1 MSETD
6 IQLSSW
12 AANISPSP
20 TLAVDSK
27 AKAMK
32 AAGED
37 VCGFGAGEPDFD
49 TPERIKQAG
58 IRAIEANDTH
68 YTPVGGSNEL
78 KDAIITKMKRDS
90 SLDYERN
97 QILVSCGAKHS
108 FYNLAQTLWEEGD
121 EVIIPAPYWVSF
133 PEMVGLAGAKAVI
146 IDTDATNNFK
156 ITVDQIKEVLTAKTR
171 AILINTPS
179 NPTGFAYEKSELEA
193 IAEFALENNLLM
205 ISDEIYEW
213 IIFDDFKH
221 TSIASLSSEAQ
232 KNCVVINGV
241 SKCYAMTGWR
251 IGYIAAPQWI
261 AAACTKLQGQ
271 FTSGASGISQKATE
285 RAMQGGGSLSEDM
298 KAAFLER
305 RDMVVAGLK
314 AIDGFEVNVPQGAF
328 YIFPDV
334 SALFGKSHPNG
345 TIQSGQD
352 LSMYLLEA
360 ADVATVGG
368 DAFGSPNCIR
378 ISYAASEVQLQEA
391 IRRIGKA
398 IAELSE

>member
-1 MSETD
+1 MKFSNR
-6 IQLSSW
+6 IQQV
-12 AANISPSP
+12 NPSM
-20 TLAVDSK
+20 TLAIDAK
-27 AKAMK
+27 AKEMK
-32 AAGED
+32 ANGQD
-37 VCGFGAGEPDFD
+37 VIGFGAGEPDFD

-58 IRAIEANDTH
+58 IRAIKANDTH
-68 YTPVGGSNEL
+68 YTPVGGSNKL

-156 ITVDQIKEVLTAKTR
+156 ITVDQIKEVLTPNTR

-221 TSIASLSSEAQ
+221 TSIASLSNEAQ

-251 IGYIAAPQWI
+251 IGYIAANAEIVKNVQ
-261 AAACTKLQGQ
+261 KLQGQ
-271 FTSGASGISQKATE
+271 STSGPCSISQAASVEALTGPHDDVL
-285 RAMQGGGSLSEDM
+285 AMVREFE
-298 KAAFLER
+298 KR
-305 RDMVVAGLK
+305 RDVMIDQLNSIAGVSCNK
-314 AIDGFEVNVPQGAF
+314 PNGSF
-328 YIFPDV
+328 YSFPDF
-334 SALFGKSHPNG
+334 SALYGKKEPRG
-345 TIQSGQD
+345 KVLQG
-352 LSMYLLEA
+352 SMDFTEYLLTEKK
-360 ADVATVGG
+360 VAIVPGI
-368 DAFGSPNCIR
+368 AFGADANARMSFASSLDQIEEGVKR
-378 ISYAASEVQLQEA
+378 IKEA
-391 IRRIGKA
+391 V
-398 IAELSE
+398 ELLK

>member
-1 MSETD
+1 MKFSNR
-6 IQLSSW
+6 IQQV
-12 AANISPSP
+12 NPSM
-20 TLAVDSK
+20 TLAIDAK
-27 AKAMK
+27 AKEMK
-32 AAGED
+32 ANGED
-37 VCGFGAGEPDFD
+37 VIGFGAGEPDFD

-68 YTPVGGSNEL
+68 YTPVGGSNKL

-108 FYNLAQTLWEEGD
+108 FYNLAQSLWEEGD

-156 ITVDQIKEVLTAKTR
+156 ITVDQIKEVLTPNTR

-221 TSIASLSSEAQ
+221 TSIASLSKEAQ
-232 KNCVVINGV
+232 RNCVVINGV

-251 IGYIAAPQWI
+251 IGYIAANAEIVKNVQ
-261 AAACTKLQGQ
+261 KLQGQ
-271 FTSGASGISQKATE
+271 STSGPCSISQAASVEALTGPHDDVL
-285 RAMQGGGSLSEDM
+285 AMVREFEKRRDVMIDQLNSIAGVSCNKPNGSFYSFPNFSALYGKKEPRGKVLQGSLDFTE
-298 KAAFLER
+298 
-305 RDMVVAGLK
+305 
-314 AIDGFEVNVPQGAF
+314 
-328 YIFPDV
+328 
-334 SALFGKSHPNG
+334 
-345 TIQSGQD
+345 
-352 LSMYLLEA
+352 YLLTEKK
-360 ADVATVGG
+360 VAIVPGV
-368 DAFGSPNCIR
+368 AFGADANARMSFACSLDQIEEGVKR
-378 ISYAASEVQLQEA
+378 IKEA
-391 IRRIGKA
+391 V
-398 IAELSE
+398 ELLK

>member
-1 MSETD
+1 MMKLSNR
-6 IQLSSW
+6 IQQV
-12 AANISPSP
+12 NPSM
-20 TLAVDSK
+20 TLAIDAK
-27 AKAMK
+27 AKEMK
-32 AAGED
+32 ANGED
-37 VCGFGAGEPDFD
+37 VIAFGAGEPDFD

-90 SLDYERN
+90 NLDYERN

-156 ITVDQIKEVLTAKTR
+156 ITVDQIKEVLNSNTC

-221 TSIASLSSEAQ
+221 TSIASLSNEAQ

-251 IGYIAAPQWI
+251 IGYIAANAEIVKNVQ
-261 AAACTKLQGQ
+261 KLQGQ
-271 FTSGASGISQKATE
+271 STSGPCSISQAASVEALTGPHDDVL
-285 RAMQGGGSLSEDM
+285 AMVREFEKRRDVMIDQLNSIAGVSCNKPNGSFYSFPDFSALYGKKEPGGKVLQGSLDFTE
-298 KAAFLER
+298 
-305 RDMVVAGLK
+305 
-314 AIDGFEVNVPQGAF
+314 
-328 YIFPDV
+328 
-334 SALFGKSHPNG
+334 
-345 TIQSGQD
+345 
-352 LSMYLLEA
+352 YLLTEKK
-360 ADVATVGG
+360 VAIVPGI
-368 DAFGSPNCIR
+368 AFGADANARMSFASSLDQIEEGVKR
-378 ISYAASEVQLQEA
+378 IKEA
-391 IRRIGKA
+391 V
-398 IAELSE
+398 ELLK

>member
-1 MSETD
+1 MKFSNR
-6 IQLSSW
+6 IQQV
-12 AANISPSP
+12 NPSM
-20 TLAVDSK
+20 TLAIDAK
-27 AKAMK
+27 AKEMK
-32 AAGED
+32 ANGQD
-37 VCGFGAGEPDFD
+37 VIGFGAGEPDFD

-58 IRAIEANDTH
+58 IRAIKANDTH
-68 YTPVGGSNEL
+68 YTPVGGSNKL

-108 FYNLAQTLWEEGD
+108 FYNLAQSLWEEGD

-156 ITVDQIKEVLTAKTR
+156 ITVDQIKEVLTPNTR

-221 TSIASLSSEAQ
+221 TSIASLSNEAQ

-251 IGYIAAPQWI
+251 IGYIAANAEIVKNVQ
-261 AAACTKLQGQ
+261 KLQGQ
-271 FTSGASGISQKATE
+271 STSGPCSISQAASVEALTGPHDDVL
-285 RAMQGGGSLSEDM
+285 AMVREFEKRRDVMIDQLNSIAGVSCNKPNGSFYSFPDFSALYGKKEPRGKVLQGSLDFTE
-298 KAAFLER
+298 
-305 RDMVVAGLK
+305 
-314 AIDGFEVNVPQGAF
+314 
-328 YIFPDV
+328 
-334 SALFGKSHPNG
+334 
-345 TIQSGQD
+345 
-352 LSMYLLEA
+352 YLLTEKK
-360 ADVATVGG
+360 VAIVPGI
-368 DAFGSPNCIR
+368 AFGADANARMSFASSLDQIEEGVKR
-378 ISYAASEVQLQEA
+378 IKEA
-391 IRRIGKA
+391 I
-398 IAELSE
+398 ELLK

>member
-1 MSETD
+1 MKFSNR
-6 IQLSSW
+6 IQQV
-12 AANISPSP
+12 NPSM
-20 TLAVDSK
+20 TLAIDAK
-27 AKAMK
+27 AKEMK
-32 AAGED
+32 ANGED
-37 VCGFGAGEPDFD
+37 VIGFGAGEPDFD
-49 TPERIKQAG
+49 TPKRIKQAG

-68 YTPVGGSNEL
+68 YTPVGGSNKL

-90 SLDYERN
+90 RLDYERN

-108 FYNLAQTLWEEGD
+108 FYNLAQALWEEGD

-156 ITVDQIKEVLTAKTR
+156 ITVDQIKEVLTPNTR

-221 TSIASLSSEAQ
+221 TSIASLSNEAQ

-251 IGYIAAPQWI
+251 IGYIAANAEIVKNVQ
-261 AAACTKLQGQ
+261 KLQGQ
-271 FTSGASGISQKATE
+271 STSGPCSISQAASVEALTGPHDDVL
-285 RAMQGGGSLSEDM
+285 AMVREFEKRRDVMIDQLNSIAGVSCNKPNGSFYSFPDFSALYGKKEPRGKVLQGSLD
-298 KAAFLER
+298 FT
-305 RDMVVAGLK
+305 G
-314 AIDGFEVNVPQGAF
+314 
-328 YIFPDV
+328 
-334 SALFGKSHPNG
+334 
-345 TIQSGQD
+345 
-352 LSMYLLEA
+352 YLLTEKK
-360 ADVATVGG
+360 VAIVPGI
-368 DAFGSPNCIR
+368 AFGADANARMSFASSLDQIEEGVKR
-378 ISYAASEVQLQEA
+378 IKEA
-391 IRRIGKA
+391 V
-398 IAELSE
+398 ELLN